1 MKPSQM
7 SSPSSILTTRKLR
20 VTGSCSSSTASP
32 TSLSRTQMKRSPK
45 VLERGSQ
52 RTPITKHTASKLSE
66 LESQLSQ
73 LKTEIERSKDELS
86 SSEALTLQAQKE
98 AEDTKE
104 QLLVM
109 SVRLKE
115 SEHHLMVLT
124 FSEDSRVN
132 ELHKLSQERDQVWQS
147 ELEAIQKQHSM
158 NSMALAS
165 ALKEIQKLNRQ
176 LETVAES
183 EAAHSMRA
191 ESAHVEIEKLHMELS
206 EAFLLVE
213 NTRKQINECKDSEF
227 HAMEKARESK
237 MQIEETMRSV
247 ENLRVEGLKA
257 KEDYNSLVSELKQ
270 SKGEAA
276 SLETLVKELEKDL
289 KNMSQNWFDTSEETV
304 SKEDRDDMENENNV
318 LEVEIDSL
326 KLEIRQLNSALEASE
341 LRYVEEYIQSTLQ
354 IRSTYDQLERVKSDS
369 SAKEAEYEA
378 EVKKARYV
386 IEELKAEMVTK
397 ETMMKN
403 MSENNKELTSK
414 IEEIK
419 TSPKEYELEEEL
431 KKLNEY
437 LEDLKVDLIDKETL
451 FQYTHEENEMLQEEI
466 RKIEKA
472 RSQAMQE
479 AATKESARVCAQLDA
494 ALAEKGE
501 LEAELRRLKV
511 QTEQWRKAAEAAVSM
526 LSCKGNNVKLMDRSV
541 SLNCRCN
548 SLVCKSDS
556 PLSDDFNDESS
567 KKRNGNVLKKIGG
580 LWKNG

>member
-1 MKPSQM
+1 M
-7 SSPSSILTTRKLR
+7 SSPSSTLTARKLR
-20 VTGSCSSSTASP
+20 VAGSCSSLIASP

-45 VLERGSQ
+45 MLECGSPRSQ
-52 RTPITKHTASKLSE
+52 MTKKHTASKLSA

-73 LKTEIERSKDELS
+73 LEAEIEKAKDELS

-98 AEDTKE
+98 AEETKE

-115 SEHHLMVLT
+115 SENQLMVLT
-124 FSEDSRVN
+124 NSEDSRVN
-132 ELHKLSQERDQVWQS
+132 ELCKLSQERDQVWQS

-176 LETVAES
+176 LDTVAES
-183 EAAHSMRA
+183 EATHSMRA
-191 ESAHVEIEKLHMELS
+191 ESAHVEVERLHIELS

-213 NTRKQINECKDSEF
+213 NTRKQLNECKDSEF
-227 HAMEKARESK
+227 HAMEKAREAK
-237 MQIEETMRSV
+237 MQLQETMKSV
-247 ENLRVEGLKA
+247 ENLRVEGLKM
-257 KEDYNSLVSELKQ
+257 KEGYNKLVSELKQ

-289 KNMSQNWFDTSEETV
+289 KNMSQNWLHTSEETV
-304 SKEDRDDMENENNV
+304 SNEDHDDMENENNV
-318 LEVEIDSL
+318 LKVEIDLL
-326 KLEIRQLNSALEASE
+326 KLEIGQLNSALEASE

-354 IRSTYDQLERVKSDS
+354 ISSTYDQIERVKSDS
-369 SAKEAEYEA
+369 SAKEAEFEA
-378 EVKKARYV
+378 EVKKAKYA
-386 IEELKAEMVTK
+386 IEELKDEMMAK
-397 ETMMKN
+397 EMMIKN
-403 MSENNKELTSK
+403 MLENNKELTRK

-419 TSPKEYELEEEL
+419 TSPKEYELEEEV
-431 KKLNEY
+431 KKLKEY
-437 LEDLKVDLIDKETL
+437 LEDLKMDLIDKETL
-451 FQYTHEENEMLQEEI
+451 FQYTHEENETLQEEI
-466 RKIEKA
+466 RKVEKA
-472 RSQAMQE
+472 RSQATQE
-479 AATKESARVCAQLDA
+479 GATKESARICEELNA
-494 ALAEKGE
+494 ALTEKGE

-526 LSCKGNNVKLMDRSV
+526 LSCKGNNVKLVDRSV

-556 PLSDDFNDESS
+556 PFSDDFNDESS
-567 KKRNGNVLKKIGG
+567 KTKNGNVLKKIGG